1 MSLVLLDTHTWV
13 WLLNGDSRIC
23 QKARASIERSLSKEA
38 VLLSAISPWEV
49 AMLVSKGRLGLNRD
63 VGEWVQAAVS
73 ISGIRV
79 EPISPEIVVASTRL
93 PGNIHA
99 DPADR
104 FIVATARHLDAVLVT
119 DDRLLLDYGSAGH
132 LKVLKA
138 GQ

>member
-1 MSLVLLDTHTWV
+1 
-13 WLLNGDSRIC
+13 
-23 QKARASIERSLSKEA
+23 
-38 VLLSAISPWEV
+38 
-49 AMLVSKGRLGLNRD
+49 MLVSKGRLGLNRD